1 MGPIVLS
8 VNPYRDVGNALTL
21 SSTRN
26 CPKSPEL
33 TKVVREVVR
42 LQGESGYPQAVIVSG
57 ASGSGKTHTS
67 MVVLRHLF
75 ESATGGGTETDTF
88 KHLAASFTVL
98 RSLGTAKTTAN
109 RESSRIGH
117 FIEVQVSDGALYR
130 TKVHCYFLDQS
141 RVVSPLPMEKNYNI
155 FYQMLAGLSPEER
168 KQLGLDGYG
177 VRDLFFLN
185 AGDTK
190 QDEAADA
197 QRFAE
202 WRTNLAVLGIPL
214 MDVLR

>member
-1 MGPIVLS
+1 
-8 VNPYRDVGNALTL
+8 
-21 SSTRN
+21 
-26 CPKSPEL
+26 
-33 TKVVREVVR
+33 
-42 LQGESGYPQAVIVSG
+42 
-57 ASGSGKTHTS
+57 
-67 MVVLRHLF
+67 
-75 ESATGGGTETDTF
+75 
-88 KHLAASFTVL
+88 VL